1 MEYDLFIAP
10 NTRDLEEKEYY
21 PSVVHA
27 DSVDMETLLIETV
40 GHGMMRKSEVEFAV
54 TQFMDVV
61 ASHLKKGS
69 NVSIE
74 GLGRFK
80 VTLGSEGKITSF
92 KTPRSNK
99 IKVKGVQ
106 FWPEKE
112 LVDYMNRNQEFKR
125 TQQPTQSARIS
136 AEELKVKLRTGW
148 FKNHRMITRKEL
160 ETFAHLSTST
170 AKNRI
175 KELIAMNFLKRLES
189 NRAVYE
195 LVKPSD
201 R

>member
-10 NTRDLEEKEYY
+10 NTRELEEREYY

-40 GHGMMRKSEVEFAV
+40 GRGMILKSEVEFVV

-69 NVSIE
+69 NVTIE

-80 VTLGSEGKITSF
+80 VTLGSEGKITSS

-99 IKVKGVQ
+99 IRVKGVQ

-125 TQQPTQSARIS
+125 TQHPTQSAKIS
-136 AEELKVKLRTGW
+136 ADDLKVKLRTGW